1 MDIWLKITLTAALI
15 AIAMMFLDTPVKQA
29 VGEKK
34 YEYYNLIGGALVLF
48 SITSGVLYFILRVIW
63 GV

>member
-1 MDIWLKITLTAALI
+1 MDIWFKITLTTALI
-15 AIAMMFLDTPVKQA
+15 AIVMMFIDTPVKQA

-34 YEYYNLIGGALVLF
+34 FEYYNLIGGALVLF
-48 SITSGVLYFILRVIW
+48 SITSGLLLFILGVIW